1 MHNVKIRRPIP
12 EDINELNHFFRTVIT
27 DTFIKEGIGDKLEDL
42 EEEIQAKKTYL
53 SSDLNS
59 NGKERYFLLALDG
72 DKIIGTIEYGAASD
86 LICKCTD
93 NAFKRFHEVGT
104 VFVHPTYQRKG
115 IGNVLLTRIMEILH
129 SKEIKEFCLD
139 SGYASAQKIW
149 KKKFGDPAYLLKNY
163 WGESYHHMI
172 WRIKVRV

>member
-27 DTFIKEGIGDKLEDL
+27 DTFIKKGIGDKLEDL

-72 DKIIGTIEYGAASD
+72 DKIIGTIEYGTASD

-93 NAFKRFHEVGT
+93 NRA
-104 VFVHPTYQRKG
+104 
-115 IGNVLLTRIMEILH
+115 III
-129 SKEIKEFCLD
+129 
-139 SGYASAQKIW
+139 
-149 KKKFGDPAYLLKNY
+149 
-163 WGESYHHMI
+163 
-172 WRIKVRV
+172 